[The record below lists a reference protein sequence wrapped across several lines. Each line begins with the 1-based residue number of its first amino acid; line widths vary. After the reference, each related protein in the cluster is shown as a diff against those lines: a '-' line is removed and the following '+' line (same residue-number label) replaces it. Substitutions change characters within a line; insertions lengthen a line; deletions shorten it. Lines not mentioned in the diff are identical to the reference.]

1 MNHIQLKLMLSGFL
15 GVFSL
20 CVFATTPPPAPLVV
34 GTTKKVFTPVVKP
47 VSNTPI
53 IQQNITTTKSTPS
66 TKPSTT
72 QATTKSLAS
81 PTPKVNSGNFTT
93 NLPTKSPANI
103 DMKNTGGNV
112 GGVSGPMDGST
123 LITDQP
129 TKN

>member
-72 QATTKSLAS
+72 QATTNSLAS

-93 NLPTKSPANI
+93 NLPTKSPANLEI
-103 DMKNTGGNV
+103 KNTGGNLS
-112 GGVSGPMDGST
+112 GVSGPTDGST
-123 LITDQP
+123 YITDQP

>member
-1 MNHIQLKLMLSGFL
+1 MLSGFL

-72 QATTKSLAS
+72 QATTNSLAS

-93 NLPTKSPANI
+93 NLPTKSPANLEI
-103 DMKNTGGNV
+103 KNTGGNLS
-112 GGVSGPMDGST
+112 GVSGPTDGST
-123 LITDQP
+123 YITDQP

>member
-1 MNHIQLKLMLSGFL
+1 MNHIQLKLILSGFL

-34 GTTKKVFTPVVKP
+34 GTTKKVSTPVVKP
-47 VSNTPI
+47 ASNTPI
-53 IQQNITTTKSTPS
+53 IQHNIIT

-103 DMKNTGGNV
+103 DIKNTGGNV
-112 GGVSGPMDGST
+112 GGISGPMDGST
-123 LITDQP
+123 FITDQP

>member
-47 VSNTPI
+47 ASNTPI
-53 IQQNITTTKSTPS
+53 IQQNITTTKSTHS

-72 QATTKSLAS
+72 QETTKSLAS

-93 NLPTKSPANI
+93 NLPTKSPANLEI
-103 DMKNTGGNV
+103 KNTGGNLS
-112 GGVSGPMDGST
+112 GVSGPTDGST
-123 LITDQP
+123 YITDQP

>member
-1 MNHIQLKLMLSGFL
+1 MNHIQFKLMLSGFL

-34 GTTKKVFTPVVKP
+34 STTKKVSTPVVKP
-47 VSNTPI
+47 VSSMPI
-53 IQQNITTTKSTPS
+53 IQHNIIT

-81 PTPKVNSGNFTT
+81 PAPTFNSGNFTT

-103 DMKNTGGNV
+103 DIKNTGGNV
-112 GGVSGPMDGST
+112 GGVSGPIDGST
-123 LITDQP
+123 FITDQP

>member
-1 MNHIQLKLMLSGFL
+1 
-15 GVFSL
+15 
-20 CVFATTPPPAPLVV
+20 
-34 GTTKKVFTPVVKP
+34 VKP

-72 QATTKSLAS
+72 QATTNSLAS
-81 PTPKVNSGNFTT
+81 PTPMVNSGNFTT